1 MLGNGSRRGEV
12 ARYGG
17 MYGARGLKR
26 VMYHT
31 DIRFPCGCQQKPLVI
46 VLLVNLKP
54 PLSGFLVDSRAC
66 ARARSDQP
74 QLKGPISSYEA
85 LLHTLLESS

>member
-1 MLGNGSRRGEV
+1 MLGNKSHSEKV
-12 ARYGG
+12 ARYGD
-17 MYGARGLKR
+17 MYGAKRLKR

-31 DIRFPCGCQQKPLVI
+31 DIPFPCGCQQKPLVI

-66 ARARSDQP
+66 TRARSDQP
-74 QLKGPISSYEA
+74 QLKGPIASYEA